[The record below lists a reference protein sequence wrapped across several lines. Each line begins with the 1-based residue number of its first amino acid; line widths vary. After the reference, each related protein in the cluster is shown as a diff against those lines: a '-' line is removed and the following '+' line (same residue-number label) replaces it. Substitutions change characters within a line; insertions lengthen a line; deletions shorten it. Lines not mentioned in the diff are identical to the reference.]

1 MPVRC
6 KMYRKHKNPEEAVED
21 KCPFYSAKR
30 LCVFFVYLGF
40 FYIVTMSPTL
50 LSLIAAERP
59 KAPFRGTGPRSM
71 EASGAGIFEISCIYI
86 FHRCLVLCL
95 RFYAKKKK
103 IISELGQQKYQK
115 LMSKDREHSSLQVKW
130 TQCEGVPCFT
140 WARPYLRRRELHCFL
155 FDFCF
160 VLYWDRSSEEQ
171 LWLSWNSLWR
181 WGWSH
186 TDICLPLPPECWS

>member
-1 MPVRC
+1 MLSGSASPSWASMPVRC

-103 IISELGQQKYQK
+103 NHFRIGSAKIPKTNVKRQRTLFSPSKMNTVRGCTLLHLSQTLSEK
-115 LMSKDREHSSLQVKW
+115 
-130 TQCEGVPCFT
+130 EGVT
-140 WARPYLRRRELHCFL
+140 LL
-155 FDFCF
+155 F
-160 VLYWDRSSEEQ
+160 V
-171 LWLSWNSLWR
+171 
-181 WGWSH
+181 
-186 TDICLPLPPECWS
+186 

>member
-1 MPVRC
+1 MCVIFENSTPGERHLSVGSCYWNEKAVLSGSASPSWASMPVRC

-21 KCPFYSAKR
+21 KGPFYSAKR

-71 EASGAGIFEISCIYI
+71 EASGAGFFEISCIYI

-95 RFYAKKKK
+95 RFYAKKK

-115 LMSKDREHSSLQVKW
+115 LMSKDREHSSLQVK
-130 TQCEGVPCFT
+130 
-140 WARPYLRRRELHCFL
+140 
-155 FDFCF
+155 
-160 VLYWDRSSEEQ
+160 
-171 LWLSWNSLWR
+171 
-181 WGWSH
+181 
-186 TDICLPLPPECWS
+186 